1 LTENLQ
7 GVNLSAHWEKQG
19 TNKPPGNPS
28 ESKTTDSEP
37 RGLSGFEFQGTS
49 RVITLQQW
57 IEQEGAEGRRGL
69 FEAIKAEYPKF
80 TQVSLTNYIRGHRI
94 PEFKVAKII
103 SKVTGIP
110 IFLLS
115 FRLTYKYKMSN

>member
-1 LTENLQ
+1 L
-7 GVNLSAHWEKQG
+7 
-19 TNKPPGNPS
+19 
-28 ESKTTDSEP
+28 KTTDSEP
-37 RGLSGFEFQGTS
+37 RDLSGFEFQGTS

-57 IEQEGAEGRRGL
+57 IEQEGAKGRRGL

-80 TQVSLTNYIRGHRI
+80 TQASLTNYIRGHRI
-94 PEFKVAKII
+94 PEFKIAEII

-115 FRLTYKYKMSN
+115 FRLTHKYKVSN